1 MTTFCTG
8 TNIKNEPMIDFTLDD
23 LSEFTRHER
32 QLFNDIFKQDQMIQS
47 KDRLF
52 EPKEDSVN
60 RILAYSKALSVRKS
74 QKMDNF
80 QIVLN

>member
-1 MTTFCTG
+1 
-8 TNIKNEPMIDFTLDD
+8 MIDFTLDD

-32 QLFNDIFKQDQMIQS
+32 QLYNDIFKQDQMIQS
-47 KDRLF
+47 EERLF

-60 RILAYSKALSVRKS
+60 RIVAYSKALSVRKS
-74 QKMDNF
+74 RKMDNF